1 MKILLASVLLSAVMT
16 VCAGSYGFPDDTALY
31 QFKPGGNSLSAQ
43 SPEIAAFRGYFRLKK
58 ELPAGVYL
66 ARLKYRTPGVE
77 KVQIDCFVLNDAQTP
92 KNAGLIRFRTSP
104 VWEETAGII
113 RLTRPGMPRFSF
125 ACNKTRIIPADFYQQ
140 KGSLEIRDLEITGL
154 KSDPLIANGDFK
166 YGISMPSGWMPS
178 PGGLV
183 VPVRV
188 PGDNGSSVMRVEN
201 RTDKV
206 QHVYSSSF
214 PLEQKRY
221 RVSFEARAQGGNSTL
236 TLRIV
241 DWNWKWAGGK
251 ISRTLGPDW
260 KKYSAEFDVPKA
272 GPAFA
277 DFWCG
282 PGTSEIRNFRIDLQI
297 QTNSGKKQK

>member
-1 MKILLASVLLSAVMT
+1 MKILIAAVLFSAIMT
-16 VCAGSYGFPDDTALY
+16 VCGGSYGFPNDTALY
-31 QFKPGGNSLSAQ
+31 QFKPAGNTLTVQ
-43 SPEIAAFRGYFRLKK
+43 FPEIAGLRGHFKLKK

-66 ARLKYRTPGVE
+66 ASLKYRTPGVE
-77 KVQIDCFVLNDAQTP
+77 KVQMDCYVFNDAQTP
-92 KNAGLIRFRTSP
+92 KNAGLIRFRASSE
-104 VWEETAGII
+104 WEETAGII

-125 ACNKTRIIPADFYQQ
+125 ICNKTRIIPAEFYKQ
-140 KGSLEIRDLEITGL
+140 KGSLEIRELEITRL
-154 KSDPLIANGDFK
+154 ESDPLIANGDFK

-241 DWNWKWAGGK
+241 DWNWKWTGGK

-260 KKYSAEFDVPKA
+260 KKYSAEFDVSKA
-272 GPAFA
+272 GSAFA

-282 PGTSEIRNFRIDLQI
+282 PGTGEIRNFRIDLQI